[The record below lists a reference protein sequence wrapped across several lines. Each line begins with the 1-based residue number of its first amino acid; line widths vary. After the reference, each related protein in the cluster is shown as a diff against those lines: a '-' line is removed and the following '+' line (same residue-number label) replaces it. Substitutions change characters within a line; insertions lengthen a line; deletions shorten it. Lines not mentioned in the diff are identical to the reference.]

1 MSNGR
6 ISMEGGIIPL
16 ARQRVNRIDEEEERR
31 LRLQRVDPNSP
42 MYDPGLPTMY
52 ARPSRLS
59 RLGQQIKATPQRIRD
74 FATGVIHS
82 AGPWSMKA
90 TEAVLPGQLLYSPE
104 EIERHERYA
113 ASQLPRTPSGEITP
127 AGLAGTLTGSIAPE
141 FSLVGDAQA
150 LTRVPGHLM
159 AGNWG
164 GAGLEALGILGI
176 GGALARA
183 RRPLEGID
191 NMQRSRLLTTISNA
205 GEGRDKSGNLKYW
218 NARIKEGFKGE
229 GVSKAEADYIGIMD
243 LLNSDPDR
251 KWTQEELL
259 KYVNDNKFSL
269 RENIKE
275 GDDATYGLATMG
287 GEKQNYREISLI
299 IEPGSPEVRAGHK
312 KVDDLRATLDAEV
325 ALHKPAREAHKQV
338 QSHLVE
344 LYKADLSELA
354 DKLSMKS
361 FVQQFRETGSLP
373 NTITIAGQEIDHV
386 LARRVLKRRQRLEP
400 DGASYFIDD
409 PDYINAQKA
418 QDVLGNDELVL
429 KERIESEIEALD
441 LPPIEDVARQSHG
454 MGKGAV
460 GHIRTTDRRYMNPTS
475 GVRERVLFV
484 EELQSDWASRAR
496 GENEP
501 LEEYRRTRNPGGSG
515 FKPTVRQQEAISE
528 ELDDAWSQMDQSK
541 NSLSDIWSLGSRSVV
556 DLITDSNGNVVSRF
570 TVGETVLDDIVIK
583 GLNSVEDTPVLR
595 ELVNRT
601 YLRPGQV
608 LFRAGH
614 RLTSEDVKLLND
626 ITTGDLFSD
635 DIRKIFDPN
644 KVLAAVRIRRY
655 GNTLTSNTSLITVAD
670 PQASPEQIS
679 DYLKK
684 RERLLEV
691 RSRHNKATT
700 LKPTRQLE
708 IGDLLRSNKYSGS
721 GSSTS
726 GPLDLIDPKTG
737 KRFEIPGDMIEPANP
752 YGQTEDY
759 VELMVRRAIQL
770 AVDEGKH
777 RVTFPTGRQSITTQK
792 TPSGT
797 AENLEVIDPENPTN
811 VALGDPAYPTHAR
824 YYYDPETGQGH
835 LIMDH
840 SLDLDKPATDNAI
853 GHQNVT
859 PDELVFYLGLD
870 NAAELLS
877 DGSRE
882 GIAAMK
888 KSLREMIKVRDELET
903 LNATQM
909 NPVSIR
915 NKIVEDAHVQ
925 KESQADWLRPPDKH
939 IDSDPEYGAYIHD
952 GSGLGENWKVV
963 DYELATGEPSEGVK
977 QLFVRYMDPD
987 TRHIGNEIGEPYDTI
1002 NGVNE
1007 IKVSRKKISSD
1018 ILGDVLMEDIVDT
1031 STNKV
1036 IYRAGD
1042 TIDEAMLAI
1051 LEDHAMRSPTGSV
1064 GMMTP
1069 TVSML
1074 EPQYSKS
1081 TPYIL
1086 SIHPDFLMDAT
1097 KPGALEHRSAFLKRQ
1112 KAQGVASDHNA
1123 FRETLPG
1130 GQGNW
1135 QARHFTTPGVTGTD
1149 LESLHKGYWYGSP
1162 TFNNVKDTER
1172 YNELIE
1178 KYQEILS
1185 NFDDD
1190 FIRSIPDEVDERFYF
1205 ADPESNEVVDLF
1217 TGEVMDGVPPPP
1229 MVLHKE
1235 RGITDLLDRGMES
1248 FYDNEIPKAINNVLR
1263 KLLGKTKAKK
1273 VVEKISIPGIRPRHD
1288 HKAEQVG
1295 GDQLSI
1301 ILSPELIQAVK
1312 EKGFFLRAT
1321 GGLITLKGLKEKKEK
1336 DRKKYMY
1343 GGIVKLGIE
1352 RLANG

>member
-1 MSNGR
+1 MHLQGGVLMSNGR

-74 FATGVIHS
+74 FTTGAFYGVV
-82 AGPWSMKA
+82 PWTHKA
-90 TEAVLPGQLLYSPE
+90 EEALYPGQQYTPE
-104 EIERHERYA
+104 EIQEIERYA
-113 ASQLPRTPSGEITP
+113 ASQLPRTPSGEVTP
-127 AGLAGTLTGSIAPE
+127 AGQVGVFAGALAPE
-141 FSLVGDAQA
+141 FTLAGDAQA
-150 LTRVPGHLM
+150 LTRVPGHIR
-159 AGNWG
+159 AGEWG
-164 GAGLEALGILGI
+164 SAGLEALGILGI

-183 RRPLEGID
+183 RRPLEGLD
-191 NMQRSRLLTTISNA
+191 NMQRSRLITAISNA
-205 GEGRDKSGNLKYW
+205 GQGKGDVNFWKGRINK
-218 NARIKEGFKGE
+218 GFKGE
-229 GVSKAEADYIGIMD
+229 GVAQAEVDYIGIMD
-243 LLNSDPDR
+243 LLDSDPSR
-251 KWTQEELL
+251 KWTQDELL
-259 KYVNDNKFSL
+259 EYLNNNRFRLK
-269 RENIKE
+269 EQIKE
-275 GDDATYGLATMG
+275 GGGFRNITMKG
-287 GEKQNYREISLI
+287 DGNAKPKNYRQISLI

-312 KVDDLRATLDAEV
+312 KIDDLQADFDAQV
-325 ALHKPAREAHKQV
+325 LLHKPAREAHERV
-338 QSHLVE
+338 RYHVID
-344 LYKADLSELA
+344 LYDMPLEELA
-354 DKLSMKS
+354 AMLSKE
-361 FVQQFRETGSLP
+361 RLP
-373 NTITIAGQEIDHV
+373 TFLSQYGIVPTKTIKINGVDIDTA
-386 LARRVLKRRQRLEP
+386 LAQRVLKRRRRLEP
-400 DGASYFIDD
+400 DRASYFIKD
-409 PDYINAQKA
+409 PEYINAQKA
-418 QDVLGNDELVL
+418 EDVLRNDELVL

-441 LPPIEDVARQSHG
+441 LPPIEDVARSSHG

-484 EELQSDWASRAR
+484 EELQSDWAGRAR

-528 ELDDAWSQMDQSK
+528 ELDDAWSQIDQSK
-541 NSLSDIWSLGSRSVV
+541 DSLSESLGSRSVV

-655 GNTLTSNTSLITVAD
+655 GNTPTSNTSLITVAD

-684 RERLLEV
+684 REQLLEV

-700 LKPTRQLE
+700 LKPTRQLD
-708 IGDLLRSNKYSGS
+708 IGDLLRSKGT
-721 GSSTS
+721 G

-915 NKIVEDAHVQ
+915 NKIVDEVHVQ
-925 KESQADWLRPPDKH
+925 NESQADWLRPPDKD
-939 IDSDPEYGAYIHD
+939 IDSRHEYGEYIHD

-1042 TIDEAMLAI
+1042 TIDEAMLAR
-1051 LEDHAMRSPTGSV
+1051 LEDHAMRSPTGSA

-1097 KPGALEHRSAFLKRQ
+1097 KPGILEHRSAFLKRQ

-1135 QARHFTTPGVTGTD
+1135 QARHFTTSGVTGTD

-1263 KLLGKTKAKK
+1263 KLLGKSKAKK
-1273 VVEKISIPGIRPRHD
+1273 VVEKISIPGIRPRVT
-1288 HKAEQVG
+1288 HKAGQVE

-1352 RLANG
+1352 RMANG